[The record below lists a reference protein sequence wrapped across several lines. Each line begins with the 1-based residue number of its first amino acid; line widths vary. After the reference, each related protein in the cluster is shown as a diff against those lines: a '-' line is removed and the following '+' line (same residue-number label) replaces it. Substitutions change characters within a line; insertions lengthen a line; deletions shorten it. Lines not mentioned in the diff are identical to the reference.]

1 MRIILV
7 LGMALFL
14 SSCGGDLG
22 SEQSEIQEQ
31 QTQRSFYGPGNPAL
45 RNLPD
50 ATTPKR
56 EPVPGEVVPD
66 R

>member
-1 MRIILV
+1 MRIIVV
-7 LGMALFL
+7 LAIAFL
-14 SSCGGDLG
+14 LGGCGGDLG

-45 RNLPD
+45 RNLTD
-50 ATTPKR
+50 DTTPKR